1 MLKQKWGC
9 ERVTV
14 NYRNLGNWK
23 KIKILCWVKFGSR
36 CPSGSRQARI
46 KAQDMYFFGLF
57 SHNLAVNRSIYFGF
71 MAIYTLIWPKLAD
84 FSENE
89 ILPHRDGWEVQI
101 GIIFIDT
108 RHREPKKEFM
118 TVVLYVYGPHTE
130 NAYPFSKPSQMASGH
145 HHHCVSIP
153 YASEISDMVCG
164 DLFGQIW
171 RIWHLSFLSLTVTH
185 TSESLVCHL

>member
-1 MLKQKWGC
+1 MLKQKWGY

-14 NYRNLGNWK
+14 NYRNLSNWK

-36 CPSGSRQARI
+36 CPSGSRHARI

-71 MAIYTLIWPKLAD
+71 MAIYTLIWPKLVD

-89 ILPHRDGWEVQI
+89 IHPHRYGWDVQI

-108 RHREPKKEFM
+108 RHWEPNIGFM
-118 TVVLYVYGPHTE
+118 MVAVHRSFTAHKLKM
-130 NAYPFSKPSQMASGH
+130 NAQFQDPFGCLLDKMASG
-145 HHHCVSIP
+145 S
-153 YASEISDMVCG
+153 
-164 DLFGQIW
+164 
-171 RIWHLSFLSLTVTH
+171 LSHMLQMHRLWPVGA
-185 TSESLVCHL
+185 